1 MDPVRSALFIP
12 GNKPDWMDDAP
23 KHGAD
28 VVILDLEDAVPPEG
42 KPDAREDVADAVPDL
57 HEAGQRTFV
66 RVNGH
71 PNADDEYFA
80 DDVERIVPAE
90 PEALL
95 VPKLRHPEDV
105 EKVDTVLT
113 HIERREGMEPGTV
126 ELVAVVETIHGM
138 KNVHELCA
146 ASDRVASITCGA
158 PKGTDTA
165 RALRFD
171 WTGPGRQ
178 GLETLH
184 MRQKA
189 LLDARAAGVR
199 YPLAGPYVD
208 IDDTE
213 GLTEDIEFARE
224 MGYEGYIAIHPS
236 QVPPAND
243 AFTPD
248 ESEVEYWLGLYDTLQ
263 EAIDDGRSTVRY
275 RGEMIDTANLRTAEE
290 FLRRAKAFEDELDVD
305 VDAEL

>member
-1 MDPVRSALFIP
+1 MRPVRSALFIP
-12 GNKPDWMDDAP
+12 GNKPDWMEDAS
-23 KHGAD
+23 KHDAD

-42 KPDAREDVADAVPDL
+42 KADARDDVSAAVSDLRADD
-57 HEAGQRTFV
+57 QRAFV

-71 PNADDEYFA
+71 PNTDDDLFA
-80 DDVERIVPAE
+80 RDVERVVPAE

-95 VPKLRHPEDV
+95 VPKLRRPEDL
-105 EKVDTVLT
+105 EKVNTVLT
-113 HIERREGMEPGTV
+113 HVERREGMEPGAV
-126 ELVAVVETIHGM
+126 ELVVVIETIEGM

-146 ASDRVASITCGA
+146 ASDRAGSITCGA

-165 RALRFD
+165 RALRFE
-171 WTGPGRQ
+171 WTGPGRD

-213 GLTEDIEFARE
+213 GLTEDIRFARE

-236 QVPPAND
+236 QVPHANE
-243 AFTPD
+243 AFTPE
-248 ESEVEYWLGLYDTLQ
+248 ESEVEYWLGLYETLT
-263 EAIDDGRSTVRY
+263 EAMDKGRSTVRY
-275 RGEMIDTANLRTAEE
+275 RGEMIDIANLRTAEE
-290 FLRRAKAFEDELDVD
+290 FLHRAKAFEDDLDVD
-305 VDAEL
+305 VPDDV